1 MILVFT
7 FTHHVLC
14 DIAQDIITRK
24 ISHLLLLLLL
34 TSLEVDTTLFESI
47 SKFAVRGP
55 TNPSRI
61 KLEISL
67 SFILVLQ
74 LLVMPS
80 SLIRKSQTKAFHES
94 FTRYNP
100 TFLTINMFHLVKEV
114 SY

>member
-1 MILVFT
+1 MQPCLSLLVN
-7 FTHHVLC
+7 LLSG
-14 DIAQDIITRK
+14 AQQIP
-24 ISHLLLLLLL
+24 
-34 TSLEVDTTLFESI
+34 LESNWK
-47 SKFAVRGP
+47 SQKKKKK
-55 TNPSRI
+55 N
-61 KLEISL
+61 LEISL